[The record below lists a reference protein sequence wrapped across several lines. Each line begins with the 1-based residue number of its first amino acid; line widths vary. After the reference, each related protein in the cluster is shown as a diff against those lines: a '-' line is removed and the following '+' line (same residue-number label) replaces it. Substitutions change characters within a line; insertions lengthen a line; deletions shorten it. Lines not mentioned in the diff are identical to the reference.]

1 MTTPTVRLRP
11 NVLAHPSPTTGRFL
25 LLIGTLL
32 SVGLLAGTL
41 LHNGLLGSQWRD
53 AALACFEQATAAVPI
68 VVDSDDLIA
77 QNDVLSACMAPTDRT
92 RALVSLAGAV
102 AIGLLGLVVVLAVP
116 AMLRRRHRL
125 RPAGPRLQGAVDRI
139 VELSTHAGL
148 RRAPRVMVGPAA
160 QRDAFVFGLPGRY
173 SIVLPTALI
182 VRYKQAATFDPVV
195 RHELAHIRRRDV
207 PFAWLA
213 TGVWVAALP
222 VLAAPLVVAAI
233 TWDFSLVPSYLWRA
247 AAVMAVLWLVQR
259 QALRSREHDAD
270 LHAARQAGEWG
281 PLCSVLEL
289 NRSAPR
295 WWRQFASH
303 HPTVAHR
310 IDILTDPGRVRGV
323 SIIDALAAGFLTAL
337 LLPLVHSLI
346 LVAVSG
352 TELVEWVPYIS
363 AALIGPITGL
373 AVGVGLWRQALIDRV
388 TGATTWPGGAVFG
401 VVVGL
406 LIGHLLG
413 LDDLGLDE
421 SAGVPIP
428 VIIIMGAAGVLLSAG
443 TGRLWADAAAR
454 LPGGP
459 RSWWIGFVVNALIFA
474 VVLWTMQWIPAYYEA
489 ITILGSGPVDIL
501 VTVVPL
507 ATAMFYIAIVP
518 LIVAVA
524 TMVWRRS
531 RRSTPQWLVDGPA
544 VEGSESARDPGLG
557 WALLAGVVPGV
568 IAAALVYSYRLIVGV
583 ATTDDD
589 RIGRYAFWLIMGA
602 LTALVVSLVTLL
614 AVPRSGAAV
623 GLVTGAVTAGISALG
638 IVAANTF
645 LLGNIL
651 EFSFWWDTIIRTCTL
666 WLAGYFLILPL
677 ALAVWPAPWK
687 NVPGWLLALL
697 TTVLGAG
704 TAVVAWSVAL
714 ALHQGP

>member
-1 MTTPTVRLRP
+1 MTTPTVRQRP

-41 LHNGLLGSQWRD
+41 LHNGLLGGQWRD
-53 AALACFEQATAAVPI
+53 AALACFERANAAVPV
-68 VVDSDDLIA
+68 VVDSVDLIA
-77 QNDVLSACMAPTDRT
+77 HNDVLSSCMAPTERT

-102 AIGLLGLVVVLAVP
+102 AIGLLGLIVVLAMPTV
-116 AMLRRRHRL
+116 LRRRHRL

-139 VELSTHAGL
+139 AELSTTAGL
-148 RRAPRVMVGPAA
+148 RRVPRVLIGPAA

-173 SIVLPTALI
+173 SIVLPTALV
-182 VRYKQAATFDPVV
+182 VRHKQEAMFDPVV

-213 TGVWVAALP
+213 TGVWVAAIP

-233 TWDFSLVPSYLWRA
+233 KWDFSLVPSYLWRA

-270 LHAARQAGEWG
+270 LHAARQAGDWR
-281 PLCSVLEL
+281 PLCAVLEL

-303 HPTVAHR
+303 HPTVAQR

-323 SIIDALAAGFLTAL
+323 SIVDALAAGFLTAL
-337 LLPLVHSLI
+337 LLPLVNSVI

-352 TELVEWVPYIS
+352 TELVGWTPYLS

-421 SAGVPIP
+421 LGRRAHPRDHRHGRGRRACSARAPDGC
-428 VIIIMGAAGVLLSAG
+428 
-443 TGRLWADAAAR
+443 GRTPPRAFPADR
-454 LPGGP
+454 GRG
-459 RSWWIGFVVNALIFA
+459 
-474 VVLWTMQWIPAYYEA
+474 
-489 ITILGSGPVDIL
+489 GSG
-501 VTVVPL
+501 
-507 ATAMFYIAIVP
+507 
-518 LIVAVA
+518 
-524 TMVWRRS
+524 S
-531 RRSTPQWLVDGPA
+531 SST
-544 VEGSESARDPGLG
+544 R
-557 WALLAGVVPGV
+557 
-568 IAAALVYSYRLIVGV
+568 
-583 ATTDDD
+583 
-589 RIGRYAFWLIMGA
+589 
-602 LTALVVSLVTLL
+602 
-614 AVPRSGAAV
+614 
-623 GLVTGAVTAGISALG
+623 
-638 IVAANTF
+638 
-645 LLGNIL
+645 
-651 EFSFWWDTIIRTCTL
+651 
-666 WLAGYFLILPL
+666 
-677 ALAVWPAPWK
+677 
-687 NVPGWLLALL
+687 
-697 TTVLGAG
+697 
-704 TAVVAWSVAL
+704 
-714 ALHQGP
+714 

>member
-1 MTTPTVRLRP
+1 MTTPTVRQRP

-41 LHNGLLGSQWRD
+41 LHNGLLGGQWRI
-53 AALACFEQATAAVPI
+53 AALACFERANAAVPV
-68 VVDSDDLIA
+68 VVDSVDLIA
-77 QNDVLSACMAPTDRT
+77 YNDVLSSCMAPTERT

-102 AIGLLGLVVVLAVP
+102 AIGLLGLIVVLVMP
-116 AMLRRRHRL
+116 TVLRRRHRL
-125 RPAGPRLQGAVDRI
+125 RPAGPRLQEAVDRI
-139 VELSTHAGL
+139 AELSTKAGL
-148 RRAPRVMVGPAA
+148 RRVPRVLIGPAA

-173 SIVLPTALI
+173 SIVLPTALV
-182 VRYKQAATFDPVV
+182 VRHKQEAMFGPVV
-195 RHELAHIRRRDV
+195 RHELAHISRRDV

-213 TGVWVAALP
+213 TGVWVAAIP
-222 VLAAPLVVAAI
+222 ILAAPLVVAAI

-270 LHAARQAGEWG
+270 LHAARQAGDWR
-281 PLCSVLEL
+281 PLCAVLEL

-303 HPTVAHR
+303 HPTVAQR

-323 SIIDALAAGFLTAL
+323 SIVDALAAGFLTAL
-337 LLPLVHSLI
+337 LVPLVNSVI

-352 TELVEWVPYIS
+352 TDLVGWTPYLS

-413 LDDLGLDE
+413 LDDLGLDD

-428 VIIIMGAAGVLLSAG
+428 VIIVMGAAGVLLSAG

-489 ITILGSGPVDIL
+489 ITLLGSGPVDIL
-501 VTVVPL
+501 ITVVPL
-507 ATAMFYIAIVP
+507 ATAMFYIAVVP

-531 RRSTPQWLVDGPA
+531 RRSTPQWLVDGP
-544 VEGSESARDPGLG
+544 VSEGSDSARDPGLG
-557 WALLAGVVPGV
+557 WALLAGVIPGA
-568 IAAALVYSYRLIVGV
+568 IAAALVHAYRLIVGV

-602 LTALVVSLVTLL
+602 VVALVVSLVTLV

-623 GLVTGAVTAGISALG
+623 GLVTGAVTAAVAALG

-645 LLGNIL
+645 LIGNIL
-651 EFSFWWDTIIRTCTL
+651 EWAFWWNTIIRTCTL
-666 WLAGYFLILPL
+666 WLAGYFLLLPL
-677 ALAVWPAPWK
+677 TLAVWPGPWK
-687 NVPGWLLALL
+687 NVPGWLLTLL
-697 TTVLGAG
+697 TTLIGAA
-704 TAVVAWSVAL
+704 TAVTAWAL
-714 ALHQGP
+714 ALALNHQ